1 MPRVPAR
8 ESRSMTQRGYD
19 ISGYI
24 EVNERIQAF
33 KAAHPEGSL
42 QAEIHLLND
51 SVVVMK
57 ASAYRTPD
65 DPRPGVGWSSLQIP
79 GATPFTRGSEIEN
92 CETSAWGRAI
102 AALGF
107 EVKRGIA
114 TSHEVQMK
122 QQQRPQAK
130 SQNGNAPS
138 GNGIANVGGLLN
150 WALTSFGMTRDE
162 VLAVLDVNAPADI
175 KNFSDAVVRIEAAVK
190 EVAPA

>member
-1 MPRVPAR
+1 MTNRR
-8 ESRSMTQRGYD
+8 DNFSMGD
-19 ISGYI
+19 YI

-33 KAAHPEGSL
+33 KAVHPEGSL

-57 ASAYRTPD
+57 ACAYRTPD
-65 DPRPGVGWSSLQIP
+65 DQRPGVGWSSLQIP

-114 TSHEVQMK
+114 TAHEVAIK
-122 QQQRPQAK
+122 QGQREQPRP
-130 SQNGNAPS
+130 QNGNAPS
-138 GNGIANVGGLLN
+138 SDGIRDAGALLTWANK
-150 WALTSFGMTRDE
+150 SFGMTRTE
-162 VLAVLDVNAPADI
+162 VLAVLKVESPTDI
-175 KNFSDAVVRIEAAVK
+175 KNLSDAVARIEAAVK
-190 EVAPA
+190 EVAPARA